1 MKKYAGWLALLVFV
15 ATCVFIGQMKY
26 FSRSLNF
33 ALLIMLVSS
42 TIIVYLL
49 YSKRFK

>member
-1 MKKYAGWLALLVFV
+1 MKKYPGWIALLVFIV
-15 ATCVFIGQMKY
+15 TCVFIGQMKY

-33 ALLIMLVSS
+33 ALFLMLVSS
-42 TIIVYLL
+42 TVIVYLL